1 MTFNIDYEQ
10 SVQKENDQV
19 LKGQVIV
26 IFYFKIVN
34 SPVPRI
40 SIFSSDDNVNQ
51 DSNKKYSFQIPY
63 YLWFLALT
71 TNLNMIFCVVY
82 IAWLKS
88 ETHPS
93 FLLNLKMAD

>member
-19 LKGQVIV
+19 LKGEVIL
-26 IFYFKIVN
+26 IFYFKIVD

-51 DSNKKYSFQIPY
+51 DSKKYSFQIPY
-63 YLWFLALT
+63 YLWILALT
-71 TNLNMIFCVVY
+71 TNLNMIFCVIC
-82 IAWLKS
+82 IAWLKF